1 MKLTRVSLFYLATYL
16 PAAGIALL
24 LVPDV
29 ATNLLLSN
37 RTYDD
42 TFQRLAGGVLL
53 ALGVLIIQIVRHR
66 VEVLYP
72 WTLVIRAGL
81 LVMFVA
87 LYARTS
93 DPFFVS
99 LFVIVGFGVA
109 LTLTGFLLDRRRA
122 TAGAASP
129 TS

>member
-1 MKLTRVSLFYLATYL
+1 MKLTRVSLLSLEPYL